1 MGPTATA
8 GSATLRATLLTK
20 PTLTAS
26 NFVVI

>member
-1 MGPTATA
+1 MGPTTTA
-8 GSATLRATLLTK
+8 GSATLRTPLLTK